1 MSSPSTSLLTRCVC
15 IDPRRIDPKTGHY
28 PGCPDDIIPPDQLL
42 PPWEVMHRS
51 ERVYEGRSARSAAHP
66 EGKPIFGVIQTA
78 ELVPGKRWTAP
89 VRMPVRASESVSESA
104 SEPVREQVNELAA
117 PSIVVVLD
125 TETTGLRRQGHTVGV
140 CEIGLAVIDLGPV
153 PQQGGPRIIAR
164 HSKLL
169 HPGQPIPRES
179 SQVHGI
185 LDADVRD
192 APHLCDVWPAL
203 LAWVAR
209 FAGES
214 PCVVAHNASYDR
226 EVIADVLRA
235 HSMDLPAWEWRC
247 SMQLARKVIPGLPSY
262 SLHDGYG
269 KTGLATSLQLVKG
282 EGHRAMGDVIT
293 TASLLGA
300 LRSKAGPWESW
311 RGEGKVWTAE
321 ERSAVQPSTA
331 LAEAPDASP
340 APSAPAAAA
349 SARKGARKA
358 SATASSGTSATAP
371 SSKPV
376 GKPAR
381 TQPLDLFTFAAT
393 RRDRFGSETTS

>member
-1 MSSPSTSLLTRCVC
+1 MSDPLLTRCVC
-15 IDPRRIDPKTGHY
+15 IDPRRIDPATGHY
-28 PGCPDDIIPPDQLL
+28 PSCPDDIIPPDQLL

-66 EGKPIFGVIQTA
+66 EGKPIFGVVQTA

-89 VRMPVRASESVSESA
+89 VRMPVRASESVSE
-104 SEPVREQVNELAA
+104 PVREQVNEPAA

-169 HPGQPIPRES
+169 HPGMPIPRES

-203 LAWVAR
+203 LAWIAR

-214 PCVVAHNASYDR
+214 PCVVAHNASFDR

-235 HSMDLPAWEWRC
+235 HGIDLPPWQWRC

-293 TASLLGA
+293 TVSLLGA

-311 RGEGKVWTAE
+311 RGEGKVWTE
-321 ERSAVQPSTA
+321 ERATDQPATQSTSTA
-331 LAEAPDASP
+331 PAEAPDTSP
-340 APSAPAAAA
+340 APSAPATAAG
-349 SARKGARKA
+349 ARKGPRKA
-358 SATASSGTSATAP
+358 SASAP

-376 GKPAR
+376 GKPAKAH
-381 TQPLDLFTFAAT
+381 PLDLFTFAAT
-393 RRDRFGSETTS
+393 HRDRFGSETTS